1 MLKVILVSWV
11 IGGHALLGYAAL
23 GGGPYDEVAEATIAP
38 RVELVL
44 SVIFGPT
51 ALFVIGT
58 FFFLAGMFAPAERTR
73 LGAGGFVRHRLVR
86 LGRPW
91 LAFVVL
97 VWPLSM
103 WLAYRAAGHDVLP
116 WETFLY
122 RQPFLDSGPLWF
134 VQVLLYVSIAYALM
148 TRPTHDTTPAHPFQR
163 PSSAGGR
170 WCWRSC

>member
-23 GGGPYDEVAEATIAP
+23 GGGPYDEVAEATIPP

-116 WETFLY
+116 
-122 RQPFLDSGPLWF
+122 
-134 VQVLLYVSIAYALM
+134 
-148 TRPTHDTTPAHPFQR
+148 
-163 PSSAGGR
+163 GR
-170 WCWRSC
+170 RSCTGSRSSTRAHCGSSRCCCTSPSPTR